1 MTRHASRLALLKDR
15 HVGQRCVLVANGPSL
30 NQMDLSFLM
39 HETAIGVNKIYLGFR
54 TFSFYPRYFVAV
66 NRKVIDQ
73 GLTDI
78 AALNCVKFL
87 GDAGA
92 QGKIQEDGLT
102 YLVNTQDPQNRF
114 CKNLAEEG
122 MHEGWTVT
130 YAALQVAYYLGF
142 NQVVLIGMDHRYQYT
157 GQPNEAQQ
165 LVGPDRNHFSAE
177 YFSGQQ
183 WDNPDLVHSEE
194 SYRIAKQMFEQ
205 DGRSILDATVGG
217 ACDIFDKADYRN
229 LFKDS
234 IQPTTADVAQ

>member
-1 MTRHASRLALLKDR
+1 MNSQSRLQTLKDR
-15 HVGQRCVLVANGPSL
+15 HRGQRCVLVANGPSL
-30 NQMDLSFLM
+30 NVMDLGFLRR
-39 HETAIGVNKIYLGFR
+39 ETVIGVNKIYLGFR
-54 TFSFYPRYFVAV
+54 KYDFYPRYFVAV

-102 YLVNTQDPQNRF
+102 YLVNTQDPQTRF
-114 CKNLAEEG
+114 CKNLAVEG

-142 NQVVLIGMDHRYQYT
+142 NQVVLIGMDHRYEFV
-157 GQPNEAQQ
+157 GQPNEAHQ
-165 LVGPDRNHFSAE
+165 LVGPDTNHFSPE
-177 YFSGQQ
+177 YFSDQQ
-183 WDNPDLVHSEE
+183 WDNPDLVRSEE

-217 ACDIFDKADYRN
+217 ACDIFAKADYRD
-229 LFKDS
+229 LFKDT
-234 IQPTTADVAQ
+234 IQSSTSVFAQ